1 MIDPH
6 HEFAVV
12 TRLDKSTVVGQ
23 GSRIVGCHHPFL
35 PSSSYNTCHFIGT
48 PLSSLM
54 TRLVSATTLLL
65 AWICLSSC
73 WAKKD
78 RNQPQGHRGLLTPYK
93 PGPFSATLSKSDEK
107 LLAAGKP
114 VMKQTMPSEDE
125 AGGGAICVQD
135 IQAPKEAVWSQ
146 ILDLNS
152 YKGKVPKVS
161 VSKNYVSK
169 RNSDGSNTIKTRMV
183 LGVMPGYS
191 VCEQADGV
199 LQCFGR
205 PFGICL
211 LTVPCIFPLSLSPYQ
226 YESYY
231 DHKYFPRES
240 SLTWTLDYDKTS
252 DFEDVSGHWHVEEHP
267 ELPEVSRVF
276 YACDIKLNAAVPG
289 PILSYIS
296 KAALKQATGWVK
308 REAEKEPGAV
318 PSAEFPVPSSRAAH
332 AKSEAKETV
341 GRWFR

>member
-1 MIDPH
+1 M
-6 HEFAVV
+6 
-12 TRLDKSTVVGQ
+12 S
-23 GSRIVGCHHPFL
+23 
-35 PSSSYNTCHFIGT
+35 
-48 PLSSLM
+48 
-54 TRLVSATTLLL
+54 RLVSALTLLVT
-65 AWICLSSC
+65 WICLSAC

-78 RNQPQGHRGLLTPYK
+78 RNQPQGHQGLLTPYK

-107 LLAAGKP
+107 LLAAGKS
-114 VMKQTMPSEDE
+114 VMKQTMPSEGE

-152 YKGKVPKVS
+152 YKGKVPKVN

-169 RNSDGSNTIKTRMV
+169 RNPDGSNTIKTRMV

-191 VCEQADGV
+191 VRERSRSSFAIHCWT
-199 LQCFGR
+199 FGE
-205 PFGICL
+205 
-211 LTVPCIFPLSLSPYQ
+211 LTDSDFHISLFPYQ

-267 ELPEVSRVF
+267 ELPQVSRVF
-276 YACDIKLNAAVPG
+276 YACDIKLNASVPG

-296 KAALKQATGWVK
+296 KQALKQATGWVK
-308 REAEKEPGAV
+308 REAENEPDAV
-318 PSAEFPVPSSRAAH
+318 PSDEFPVPSSGTARV
-332 AKSEAKETV
+332 KSEAKETV
-341 GRWFR
+341 GGWFR

>member
-1 MIDPH
+1 
-6 HEFAVV
+6 
-12 TRLDKSTVVGQ
+12 
-23 GSRIVGCHHPFL
+23 
-35 PSSSYNTCHFIGT
+35 
-48 PLSSLM
+48 M
-54 TRLVSATTLLL
+54 TRLVSALTLLL
-65 AWICLSSC
+65 TWICLSAC

-78 RNQPQGHRGLLTPYK
+78 RNQPQGHQGLLTPYK

-107 LLAAGKP
+107 LLAAGKS
-114 VMKQTMPSEDE
+114 VMKQTMPSEGE

-152 YKGKVPKVS
+152 YKGKVPKVN

-191 VCEQADGV
+191 VREEADRV
-199 LQCFGR
+199 LLSTAG
-205 PFGICL
+205 PLESL
-211 LTVPCIFPLSLSPYQ
+211 LTVTFISLSLFPYQ

-267 ELPEVSRVF
+267 ELPQVSRVF
-276 YACDIKLNAAVPG
+276 YACDIKLNASVPG

-296 KAALKQATGWVK
+296 KQALKQATGWVK
-308 REAEKEPGAV
+308 REAEKEPDAV
-318 PSAEFPVPSSRAAH
+318 PSDEFPVPSSGTAH
-332 AKSEAKETV
+332 VKSEAKETV
-341 GRWFR
+341 GGWFR